1 MINVTIKLSEI
12 CNIIKSIVENDV
24 NVKKL
29 MSGEMFI
36 DNSQWHSILSD
47 ETIKRIENFI
57 ESHYTHRQNRIRMLV
72 MVIMSYISWQY
83 GGDNSTDD
91 LVNNRSL
98 CCVKVNYRDMCR
110 ELRSYWWCEVEYDID
125 GVL

>member
-36 DNSQWHSILSD
+36 DNSQ
-47 ETIKRIENFI
+47 
-57 ESHYTHRQNRIRMLV
+57 
-72 MVIMSYISWQY
+72 
-83 GGDNSTDD
+83 
-91 LVNNRSL
+91 
-98 CCVKVNYRDMCR
+98 
-110 ELRSYWWCEVEYDID
+110 
-125 GVL
+125 